1 MEEETDSLLQVL
13 EKVWKNWKLII
24 LFWWERGIGS
34 FSGSK
39 NTLMDFFCASDGSG
53 LISSV
58 IRQVLESK
66 YCVPSLTGVWNS
78 TILILIVLFTASVCQ
93 VTEKAHQSGE
103 SFTRCIPSYSSKN
116 EYTTPYNLP
125 EWIPVTNMSHN
136 QSVFELERMCPK
148 PWRYKSSWDLQ
159 TLPYEGSYSTY
170 NGGGFVADLGY
181 NIKSALKVVN
191 KLQANN
197 WIDEFSVAVF
207 IEFTIF
213 NPSSSLFSVTKCLYE
228 RSPTGGVVFSRSVKT
243 LTLYKASSNN
253 FQKFFEVCQ
262 LLFMVIIL
270 FFVIDEASKIYR
282 KRKKYFT
289 GFWNWV
295 ELLQILTAVSSVVIY
310 FLKAKYT
317 SWFVKKVRNNPFET
331 SSADYIVIWSMVEIY
346 VLSFL
351 IFIVTMK
358 FLRLIRFN
366 RHVCQMMGTL
376 ARAARPLVSYFVI
389 FVATVLAYT
398 QLAFLIFG
406 STMGPYSSFFNSLRA
421 VLQMLLGG
429 KMFFYEIK
437 SVNGVLGPVFV
448 FLYMFTMMFI
458 LLNMF
463 LAILNESYF
472 EVVDS
477 PGNDFSNAD
486 LGHFIVVYLSRNI
499 RLLGRRFVKSLKKS
513 FQGKMLKR
521 KSKNKELE
529 KLFSNEVERKESVKK
544 LCPIASMESL
554 AEELDEE
561 DFIKNPLENTEDSND
576 KEFLD
581 SGNTTLSLLSIDEL
595 YESEED
601 EYLEKL
607 LRNVKSAAHSAE
619 CFPDVPPM
627 RPIVET
633 IV

>member
-1 MEEETDSLLQVL
+1 M
-13 EKVWKNWKLII
+13 
-24 LFWWERGIGS
+24 
-34 FSGSK
+34 
-39 NTLMDFFCASDGSG
+39 
-53 LISSV
+53 
-58 IRQVLESK
+58 
-66 YCVPSLTGVWNS
+66 
-78 TILILIVLFTASVCQ
+78 
-93 VTEKAHQSGE
+93 
-103 SFTRCIPSYSSKN
+103 
-116 EYTTPYNLP
+116 
-125 EWIPVTNMSHN
+125 TNMSHN

-148 PWRYKSSWDLQ
+148 PWRYRSSWELD
-159 TLPYEGSYSTY
+159 TLSYEGFYSTY

-228 RSPTGGVVFSRSVKT
+228 RSPTGGVAFSRSVKT
-243 LTLYKASSNN
+243 LKLYNASSNS
-253 FQKFFEVCQ
+253 FQKFVEVCQ

-270 FFVIDEASKIYR
+270 FFVINEACKIYR
-282 KRKKYFT
+282 KKKKYFR

-295 ELLQILTAVSSVVIY
+295 ELLQILTAFSSVVIY

-317 SWFVKKVRNNPFET
+317 SSFVKKVRNNPFET
-331 SSADYIVIWSMVEIY
+331 SSADYIVLWSTVEIY

-351 IFIVTMK
+351 IFVVTMK

-376 ARAARPLVSYFVI
+376 ARAVRPLVSYFVV
-389 FVATVLAYT
+389 FVSAVLAYT
-398 QLAFLIFG
+398 QLAFLLFS

-437 SVNGVLGPVFV
+437 SVNSLLGPLFV
-448 FLYMFTMMFI
+448 FLYMFTMTFI

-463 LAILNESYF
+463 LAILNESYW

-477 PGNDFSNAD
+477 PGNDFNNAD
-486 LGHFIVVYLSRNI
+486 LGHFMIAYLRRNV
-499 RLLGRRFVKSLKKS
+499 RLLGSRFVKSMKKQ
-513 FQGKMLKR
+513 FQGRMFPWKR
-521 KSKNKELE
+521 HNKELE
-529 KLFSNEVERKESVKK
+529 KLISNEIERKESTKK

-554 AEELDEE
+554 ADEELEE
-561 DFIKNPLENTEDSND
+561 KDDIKNPLEDTEDSDDNVN
-576 KEFLD
+576 LD
-581 SGNTTLSLLSIDEL
+581 SGNITLSLLSIDES

-601 EYLEKL
+601 EYLERL
-607 LRNVKSAAHSAE
+607 LQHVKSAVHSAE
-619 CFPDVPPM
+619 FGQGVPPL

>member
-1 MEEETDSLLQVL
+1 M
-13 EKVWKNWKLII
+13 
-24 LFWWERGIGS
+24 
-34 FSGSK
+34 
-39 NTLMDFFCASDGSG
+39 
-53 LISSV
+53 
-58 IRQVLESK
+58 
-66 YCVPSLTGVWNS
+66 
-78 TILILIVLFTASVCQ
+78 ILILILTASTCQ
-93 VTEKAHQSGE
+93 VTEKALQLGE
-103 SFTRCIPSYSSKN
+103 SFTRCVPSYSSKN
-116 EYTTPYNLP
+116 EYKTPYNLP

-136 QSVFELERMCPK
+136 QSVFELEKVCPK
-148 PWRYKSSWDLQ
+148 PWRYRSSWDLQ
-159 TLPYEGSYSTY
+159 TLSYEGFYSTY
-170 NGGGFVADLGY
+170 SGGGFVADLGY
-181 NIKSALKVVN
+181 NIKSALNVVN

-228 RSPTGGVVFSRSVKT
+228 RSPTGGIMFSRSVRT
-243 LTLYKASSNN
+243 LTLYKASRNN
-253 FQKFFEVCQ
+253 FQKFYEVCQ

-282 KRKKYFT
+282 KRKQYFK

-310 FLKAKYT
+310 FLKAKYA
-317 SWFVKKVRNNPFET
+317 SSFVKKVRNNPFET
-331 SSADYIVIWSMVEIY
+331 SSADYIVLWSMIEIY
-346 VLSFL
+346 VLSLL

-376 ARAARPLVSYFVI
+376 ARAVRPLVSYFVI

-398 QLAFLIFG
+398 QLALLIFG

-429 KMFFYEIK
+429 QMFFYEIK
-437 SVNGVLGPVFV
+437 SVNGLLGPLFV
-448 FLYMFTMMFI
+448 FLYMFTMTFI

-472 EVVDS
+472 EVVES
-477 PGNDFSNAD
+477 PENDFSNAD
-486 LGHFIVVYLSRNI
+486 LGHFMVVYLSRNI
-499 RLLGRRFVKSLKKS
+499 KLLGRRFVKSLKNS
-513 FQGKMLKR
+513 FQGKR
-521 KSKNKELE
+521 FPRQSKNKDFET
-529 KLFSNEVERKESVKK
+529 LFSNEIERRESVKK

-554 AEELDEE
+554 AEESDEE
-561 DFIKNPLENTEDSND
+561 DVIKNPLENTEDSND
-576 KEFLD
+576 NAFLD
-581 SGNTTLSLLSIDEL
+581 SGNLTLSLLSIDEE

-601 EYLEKL
+601 EYLERL
-607 LRNVKSAAHSAE
+607 LRNVRRVANSSE
-619 CFPDVPPM
+619 FFPGVPPM

-633 IV
+633 MV

>member
-1 MEEETDSLLQVL
+1 MI
-13 EKVWKNWKLII
+13 EKTPQL
-24 LFWWERGIGS
+24 
-34 FSGSK
+34 
-39 NTLMDFFCASDGSG
+39 
-53 LISSV
+53 
-58 IRQVLESK
+58 
-66 YCVPSLTGVWNS
+66 
-78 TILILIVLFTASVCQ
+78 
-93 VTEKAHQSGE
+93 GE
-103 SFTRCIPSYSSKN
+103 SFTRYIPSYSSKN
-116 EYTTPYNLP
+116 EYKTRYNLP

-136 QSVFELERMCPK
+136 QSVFELEWMCPK
-148 PWRYKSSWDLQ
+148 PWRYRTPWDLD
-159 TLPYEGSYSTY
+159 TLSYEGYYSTY

-191 KLQANN
+191 ELQANN

-228 RSPTGGVVFSRSVKT
+228 RSPTGGVAFSRSVKT
-243 LTLYKASSNN
+243 LTLYHTSNNN
-253 FQKFFEVCQ
+253 FQKFVEVCQ
-262 LLFMVIIL
+262 LLFMVIIV
-270 FFVIDEASKIYR
+270 FFAIDEAYKIYR
-282 KRKKYFT
+282 KKKKYFR

-295 ELLQILTAVSSVVIY
+295 ELLQILTAFSSVVIY

-317 SWFVKKVRNNPFET
+317 SSFVKKVRNNPFET
-331 SSADYIVIWSMVEIY
+331 SSADYIVLWSMVEIY

-376 ARAARPLVSYFVI
+376 ARAARPLVSYSVVFVS
-389 FVATVLAYT
+389 AVLAYT
-398 QLAFLIFG
+398 QLAFLLLS
-406 STMGPYSSFFNSLRA
+406 STMRPYSSFFNSLRA

-437 SVNGVLGPVFV
+437 SVNSLLGPLFV

-463 LAILNESYF
+463 LAILNESYW

-477 PGNDFSNAD
+477 PENDFNNAD
-486 LGHFIVVYLSRNI
+486 LGRFMIVYLRRNA
-499 RLLGRRFVKSLKKS
+499 RLLGRRFVKSLKKR
-513 FQGKMLKR
+513 FQGRMFPRKR
-521 KSKNKELE
+521 GNKELE
-529 KLFSNEVERKESVKK
+529 KLISNEIERKDSTKK

-554 AEELDEE
+554 ADEE
-561 DFIKNPLENTEDSND
+561 DEDPLKNTEECDD
-576 KEFLD
+576 HVYLD
-581 SGNTTLSLLSIDEL
+581 SGNITVSLLSIDES

-601 EYLEKL
+601 EYLERL
-607 LRNVKSAAHSAE
+607 LQHVKSAAHSPE
-619 CFPDVPPM
+619 FRQNVPPL

-633 IV
+633 RV